1 MKKPE
6 PGALAVLAGPAGVGK
21 GTVVKALVDAYP
33 QLRVSISATTRSPR
47 PGEIDGVSYF
57 FVDEAR
63 FDELIARGELLEWA
77 TVHGKHRYGT
87 PREWVE
93 EQLAAGISVL
103 LEIDLDG
110 ARQVKQAMPQSLSI
124 FLAPP
129 SWEELEQRL
138 RGRGTETEE
147 EIQRRLRTAK
157 TELAAASEFD
167 SVIVNETLDLTV
179 KELASRLGLR

>member
-6 PGALAVLAGPAGVGK
+6 AGVLVVLAGPAGVGK

-33 QLRVSISATTRSPR
+33 QLQVSVSATTRNPR
-47 PGEIDGVSYF
+47 PDEIDGVSYF
-57 FVDEAR
+57 FVDDVR
-63 FDELIARGELLEWA
+63 FDEMVARGELLEWA

-87 PREWVE
+87 PRKWVE
-93 EQLAAGISVL
+93 EQLIAGNNVL

-110 ARQVKQAMPQSLSI
+110 ARQVKQALPQSLSI

-138 RGRGTETEE
+138 RERGTETEE
-147 EIQRRLRTAK
+147 EIQRRLQTAK
-157 TELAAASEFD
+157 TELEAASEFD
-167 SVIVNETLDLTV
+167 SVIVNEILDLTV
-179 KELASRLGLR
+179 KELASRLQLR